1 MADMRFLEADHQ
13 RTEFRQ
19 AQPLRH
25 LAAQHPAFGF
35 GADFALAGDDEHE
48 GQALAVGALQ
58 EAEQRAVGAGL
69 RHAVQIE
76 PGIDLLAAA

>member
-1 MADMRFLEADHQ
+1 MADMRFLETDHQ
-13 RTEFRQ
+13 RAKFRQ

-25 LAAQHPAFGF
+25 LPAQHAALGIA
-35 GADFALAGDDEHE
+35 GDALAGDDKHE
-48 GQALAVGALQ
+48 GEAIMMRALQ

-76 PGIDLLAAA
+76 PCVDLAAAS